1 MKIKAI
7 SCIATLCIGLIS
19 FVSSGTMDLVNAEEP
34 NIPDTYQNLDTLNF
48 TEVKVNDVYK
58 VAEKYQGIVVDP
70 TVPAREKVAYALGD
84 TRDFYVLDITNDE
97 YSQVE
102 ARLAYITDHL
112 YFWVQE
118 GIEYDQD
125 DLALLCDT
133 FEEQI
138 YPLNREFFGSEDTPG
153 IDNDEH
159 LYILYSDQMGG
170 AAGYFSSGDANPQEI
185 DPYSNEAEIFML
197 SSIYNRLDLD
207 YTYGVLAHEFQH
219 MIHQNMDINESTWVN
234 EGFSELASFL
244 NGFDPG
250 STDQLYAR
258 FTDIQLNYWPR
269 QEEESPLPHYGA
281 SYLFMAYLYE
291 QMGTSFTKALVA
303 NPLDGFK
310 ALDANLAILSWLDHS
325 NQLQNS
331 DDIFQNWTVANILQD
346 ASLSEGQY
354 GYTEVQEV
362 PQFTIT
368 HQLDC
373 NALEDLELQVHQY
386 GVDYYELTCDEP
398 FQVTFEGESSVEIV
412 PADPNSGDMYFW
424 SNKGDQSSMTLTQ
437 KFDFRKV
444 QGPISIRFHTWYDL
458 ESDWDYVYLLASED
472 GETWRMLDTP
482 NCTMEDPTGNN
493 QGCGYTGRSD
503 GWILEEVDLSDYAG
517 EEVTLQFEYL
527 TDAALNGE
535 GFLIDDVSIAAIDY
549 ETDFES
555 GDGGWQ
561 PDGFVRISN
570 KLPQTYRISLIQQNQ
585 NGTDIS
591 HFGIDD
597 NAPSLVLSDLDP
609 NARTILVIS
618 GTTRYTHIQADYS
631 IRLERLE

>member
-19 FVSSGTMDLVNAEEP
+19 FVSSGTMGLVNAEEP

-58 VAEKYQGIVVDP
+58 VAEKYQGIFVDP

-159 LYILYSDQMGG
+159 LYILYSNQMGG

-346 ASLSEGQY
+346 ASLLEGQY
-354 GYTEVQEV
+354 GYAEV
-362 PQFTIT
+362 PEVPEFTIT
-368 HQLDC
+368 QQLDC

-561 PDGFVRISN
+561 TDGFVRISN

-585 NGTDIS
+585 NGTDIT
-591 HFGIDD
+591 HFSIDD